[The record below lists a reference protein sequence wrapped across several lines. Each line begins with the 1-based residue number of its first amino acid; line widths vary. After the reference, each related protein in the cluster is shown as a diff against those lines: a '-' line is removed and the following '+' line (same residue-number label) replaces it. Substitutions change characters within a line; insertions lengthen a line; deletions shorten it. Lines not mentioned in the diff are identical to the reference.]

1 MIKLFEKL
9 AQNIT
14 MQQTRREPANGCQ
27 SDLEEQIGTEPLGMV
42 ALLCCWHRLCNYA
55 DCYPKLVTC
64 KIEFCNKVNETRG

>member
-27 SDLEEQIGTEPLGMV
+27 SDLEEQTRTKPPVTVAGTDYV
-42 ALLCCWHRLCNYA
+42 ITVIN
-55 DCYPKLVTC
+55 YPKLVTC
-64 KIEFCNKVNETRG
+64 KIEFIL